1 MFKLH
6 NPPDAPSVP
15 GPISWGLEMP
25 TPRRLVYVSG
35 QVGERPDG
43 TIGDGILRQAELTW
57 RNVGAV
63 LRAAGMTPH
72 NLVRTGIYFTS
83 AVDMT
88 DTLKDQL
95 NEIRVGFLG
104 AHRPASTILFV
115 PRLMNPA
122 WLIEIDAIASEI

>member
-6 NPPDAPSVP
+6 NPSDAPSVP

-35 QVGERPDG
+35 QVGEMPDG
-43 TIGDGILRQAELTW
+43 TIGEGILRQAELTW
-57 RNVGAV
+57 HNVGVV
-63 LRAAGMTPH
+63 LRAAGMGPQ

-83 AVDMT
+83 ATEMT

-95 NEIRVGFLG
+95 NAIRVGFLG
-104 AHRPASTILFV
+104 THRPASTILFV

-122 WLIEIDAIASEI
+122 WLIEIDAIAAEF